1 MEKLNYNDI
10 KLKFINEEYNFTEL
24 IKEGISFDEEGM
36 CYYDIND
43 IDSYIEKV
51 KNSFVVFGIF
61 NNQEL
66 IGISMIGQI
75 DNLDP
80 DKFAISINI
89 KKEYRGKKIGSLC
102 LPMVVDSAFSLWGA
116 KIIHICARK
125 DNIPSNKII
134 KNMKFK
140 LYSGYKDDEYFITKN
155 GEKLKQNQYMLDYE
169 DYIYNK

>member
-102 LPMVVDSAFSLWGA
+102 LPMVVDSAFSL
-116 KIIHICARK
+116 
-125 DNIPSNKII
+125 
-134 KNMKFK
+134 
-140 LYSGYKDDEYFITKN
+140 
-155 GEKLKQNQYMLDYE
+155 
-169 DYIYNK
+169 